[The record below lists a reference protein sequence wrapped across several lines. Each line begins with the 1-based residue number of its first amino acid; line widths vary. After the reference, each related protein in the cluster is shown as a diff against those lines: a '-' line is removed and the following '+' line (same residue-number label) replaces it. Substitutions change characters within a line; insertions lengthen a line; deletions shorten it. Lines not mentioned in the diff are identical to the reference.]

1 MAGDGTERVGDPSD
15 AGSRERPISEG
26 EFAKVLRSAAPQA
39 NFFALL
45 AGLPGHAEGVSRKHF
60 WAIQESAH
68 QLETFLD
75 NFHARNNRTYV
86 LFAELVASI
95 RNLAVTGH
103 TLGHVLVRFA
113 KYGVEMPGNWDDGQS
128 LLVAFPSQ
136 LLVTTRF
143 LSRSIAALIAAMHAE
158 AQRIGVVPESR
169 PTQALGDSEIRDFR
183 QHLPHDLVE
192 ERHDDVN
199 GAVTVL
205 LHQFQAVIERARRIR
220 EQMPRRGDDLRAFMS
235 EHLGE
240 SEARVYKA
248 AVHNLQSDYDTFVK
262 PTHAHQRSELQ
273 RVRGHVSLA
282 YHMLEV
288 VNELVH
294 FYERHEG
301 RDNRGA
307 TQREIARLVP
317 PEQLLEHAVHF
328 ALRYAVEA
336 TLSAEPLVREL
347 LPQFLQHDVVE
358 LALPEGVH
366 LHARPLNLI
375 VRVVRKHEKP
385 VEIAVGTESASANS
399 LMGLIL
405 FVGRHPQRRTYTF
418 RGDRAPLAHLRL
430 LFESGLGE
438 RGLDRL
444 PFELSYLR
452 DS

>member
-1 MAGDGTERVGDPSD
+1 MGDPSD
-15 AGSRERPISEG
+15 AGARERPISES
-26 EFAKVLRSAAPQA
+26 EFAKVLRDASPQA
-39 NFFALL
+39 SFFALL
-45 AGLPGHAEGVSRKHF
+45 AGLPAHSDGVSRKHF
-60 WAIQESAH
+60 WAIQEGAH

-95 RNLAVTGH
+95 RNLAITGH

-113 KYGVEMPGNWDDGQS
+113 KYGVEMPGHAEDGTS

-136 LLVTTRF
+136 LLAATRF
-143 LSRSIAALIAAMHAE
+143 LSQSIAALIAAVHAE
-158 AQRIGVVPESR
+158 AQRVGVVPVTGSA
-169 PTQALGDSEIRDFR
+169 PALGDSEIRDFR

-205 LHQFQAVIERARRIR
+205 LNQFLSVTERARRIR
-220 EQMPRRGDDLRAFMS
+220 DLMPKRGADLRAFMT

-262 PTHAHQRSELQ
+262 PTQAHQRPELQ
-273 RVRGHVSLA
+273 RLRGHVSLA

-317 PEQLLEHAVHF
+317 PEQVLEHAVHF

-336 TLSAEPLVREL
+336 TLAAEPLVRQL
-347 LPQFLQHDVVE
+347 LPQFLQHDTLE
-358 LALPEGVH
+358 LALPDGVH

-375 VRVVRKHEKP
+375 VRIVRKHEKP
-385 VEIAVGTESASANS
+385 VEIVVDGESASANS

-405 FVGRHPQRRTYTF
+405 FVGRHPQRRKYTF
-418 RGDRAPLAHLRL
+418 RGDRGPLAHLRL

-438 RGLDRL
+438 RGLEKL
-444 PFELSYLR
+444 PTDLAYLR
-452 DS
+452 ES

>member
-1 MAGDGTERVGDPSD
+1 MGDPID
-15 AGSRERPISEG
+15 TGSRERLISVD
-26 EFAKVLRSAAPQA
+26 EFKKVLREAAPQA
-39 NFFALL
+39 TLFSLL
-45 AGLPGHAEGVSRKHF
+45 AGLPNQPEAVGRKHF
-60 WAIQESAH
+60 WALQEAAH

-113 KYGVEMPGNWDDGQS
+113 KYGVEMPGKYDDGQS
-128 LLVAFPSQ
+128 LIVAFPSQ
-136 LLVTTRF
+136 LLTTMRF
-143 LSRSIAALIAAMHAE
+143 LAQSIAALVAALNEE
-158 AQRIGVVPESR
+158 ARRLGVMPATR
-169 PTQALGDSEIRDFR
+169 PAVAVGDVEIKDFR

-192 ERHDDVN
+192 ERRDDVD
-199 GAVTVL
+199 GAVAVL
-205 LHQFQAVIERARRIR
+205 LNQFLSVTERARRIGDK
-220 EQMPRRGDDLRAFMS
+220 MPARGADLRAFMT

-262 PTHAHQRSELQ
+262 PTQAHQRPELQ
-273 RVRGHVSLA
+273 RLRGHVSLA

-288 VNELVH
+288 VNDLVH

-301 RDNRGA
+301 RDNRGS
-307 TQREIARLVP
+307 TQLEIARIVP
-317 PEQLLEHAVHF
+317 PDQVLERAVHF

-336 TLSAEPLVREL
+336 TLAAEPLVREL
-347 LPQFLQHDVVE
+347 LPQFMQHDLLE
-358 LALPEGVH
+358 LKLPDGLH

-375 VRVVRKHEKP
+375 VRIVRKHEKP
-385 VEIAVGTESASANS
+385 VEIVVDGESASANS

-405 FVGRHPQRRTYTF
+405 FVGRHPQRRKYTF
-418 RGDRAPLAHLRL
+418 RGDREPLAHLRL

-444 PFELSYLR
+444 PAELAYLR
-452 DS
+452 ES